1 MATAKMPAIGAG
13 NQVVGK
19 VIILYGT
26 VKAISPD
33 GAVRLLAPNS
43 PIFAND
49 RIVTESDGS
58 VSIMMDGVPPSQ
70 IDLGRMSNVAIDEDV
85 YAGTAP
91 VAPSDAAAQAEQIQQ
106 AILAGDQPI
115 DFEPAAAGGEGGDGG
130 THPIFVVNLT
140 GNEVT
145 PHGGAETIGV
155 TYATPALLEA
165 AAGAARGRA
174 HLWCAPGRAGRAAL
188 RAIDFGSSHG
198 GVCRDESGGNGESQ
212 T

>member
-1 MATAKMPAIGAG
+1 MASTQTVPTVAAG

-26 VKAISPD
+26 VKAVSPD

-140 GNEVT
+140 
-145 PHGGAETIGV
+145 
-155 TYATPALLEA
+155 
-165 AAGAARGRA
+165 
-174 HLWCAPGRAGRAAL
+174 
-188 RAIDFGSSHG
+188 
-198 GVCRDESGGNGESQ
+198 
-212 T
+212 

>member
-1 MATAKMPAIGAG
+1 MEQLSEKEVYVMANTKIVSAGATG

-58 VSIMMDGVPPSQ
+58 VSIMMDGAPPSQ

-91 VAPSDAAAQAEQIQQ
+91 DAVADAAAQAEQIQQ

-115 DFEPAAAGGEGGDGG
+115 DFEPAAA
-130 THPIFVVNLT
+130 
-140 GNEVT
+140 
-145 PHGGAETIGV
+145 
-155 TYATPALLEA
+155 
-165 AAGAARGRA
+165 
-174 HLWCAPGRAGRAAL
+174 
-188 RAIDFGSSHG
+188 
-198 GVCRDESGGNGESQ
+198 
-212 T
+212 